1 MRWANEAPSL
11 TGAGLPGV
19 GRNRFSSGELALQ
32 HCHLTLRVAIA
43 AILTGLGIP
52 QVGHAQG
59 PSGQSQASFT
69 AAQAALGAELYE
81 SSCAECHLPGLEGSS
96 EAPELAGPNFRG
108 QWGGRPVT
116 ELLNYTRLAMPPAAP
131 GSLTNGEYAAVV
143 AYLIEQNGAAPSS
156 ETLTLASAG
165 VAVAGS
171 AGVAARAPAAGEVL
185 PAPGR
190 LGTAPSPEGVGRPP
204 EVVGDLYET
213 PTSRTE
219 TFSAIERFQPVSET
233 ELLNPPAGEW
243 LHWRGNP
250 ASWGYSRLSQLD
262 TTTVRDL
269 QLAWAW
275 QMEVDELRGW
285 QGPLIRD
292 GVLFLSNPR
301 NVIQAL
307 DAASG
312 RLLWEYQR
320 QFPGSDSGINLRTLA
335 IWEDLVFVATRDAYL
350 VALEART
357 GRVRWEARL
366 ADSSQGYT
374 NSTGPIVA
382 DGKVINGI
390 NGCQRY
396 FEETCFITGHDART
410 GEELW
415 RTYTIAR
422 PGEPGGDTWGGLPR
436 ALRGGGDVWNGG
448 SWDPELG
455 LVYFGVAQ
463 AKPWVAASRGTA
475 VADSALYTNSTL
487 ALDVDDGRIV
497 WYRQHVPGESLDLDE
512 GMDQVLVDI
521 EGTPSLLTMG
531 KHGIL
536 WKLDRRDGR
545 FLGLRDSGI
554 QNVFAEVDPET
565 GSVRYR
571 EDIQRARAG
580 DWVSA
585 CPSTS
590 GGHNWH
596 SSSYHPGTALL
607 VIPMGQNCMEIRG
620 REPSLVEGA
629 GGAAADRVYMGM
641 PGAEDRFGRLS
652 AFRVDTMEEVWRVE
666 QRAPFLTAAL
676 TTAGGLVFAG
686 GFDRWI
692 RAYSVTSGEVLWE
705 TRLGGPVGGYPV
717 TYEVDGVQYLAV
729 ATATGGGTAHR
740 IGIFL
745 TPELRVRENNVLY
758 VFRLPA
764 DGAP

>member
-1 MRWANEAPSL
+1 MRRPH
-11 TGAGLPGV
+11 GL
-19 GRNRFSSGELALQ
+19 RILLA
-32 HCHLTLRVAIA
+32 A
-43 AILTGLGIP
+43 ALVGLGVPDAARP
-52 QVGHAQG
+52 QV
-59 PSGQSQASFT
+59 PVSGSQAPFT
-69 AAQAALGAELYE
+69 RAQAVLGATVYE
-81 SSCAECHLPGLEGSS
+81 AACAECHRPGLEGSS
-96 EAPELAGPNFRG
+96 EAPALAGPSFRG
-108 QWGGRPVT
+108 VWARRPAAQ
-116 ELLNYTRLAMPPAAP
+116 LLEYLRLAMPPSGP
-131 GSLTNGEYAAVV
+131 GSLTDAEYAEVA
-143 AYLIEQNGAAPSS
+143 AYLLEQNGAAPSS
-156 ETLTLASAG
+156 AILTFASAG
-165 VAVAGS
+165 LAVAGI
-171 AGVAARAPAAGEVL
+171 GAAGTGPPSGDAVL

-190 LGTAPSPEGVGRPP
+190 LGTAPSPEGVARPP
-204 EVVGDLYET
+204 ETVGELHET

-219 TFSAIERFQPVSET
+219 TFSEIAGLRAVSDA
-233 ELLNPPAGEW
+233 ELLDPPSGEW

-250 ASWGYSRLSQLD
+250 GSWGYSPLSQLD
-262 TTTVRDL
+262 TATVQNL
-269 QLAWAW
+269 ELAWVW

-285 QGPLIRD
+285 QGPLVRD

-301 NVIQAL
+301 NVVQAL

-312 RLLWEYQR
+312 EILWEYRR
-320 QFPGSDSGINLRTLA
+320 QFPGDDSGINLRTLA
-335 IWEDLVFVATRDAYL
+335 IWRDLVFVATRDAFL

-357 GRVRWEARL
+357 GRIRWETRL

-396 FEETCFITGHDART
+396 FEETCFITAHDAAS

-422 PGEPGGDTWGGLPR
+422 PGEPGGDTWGGLPL

-448 SWDPELG
+448 SWDPGLG

-463 AKPWVAASRGTA
+463 AKPWVAATRGTTA
-475 VADSALYTNSTL
+475 ADSALYTNSTL
-487 ALDVDDGRIV
+487 ALDVEDGRIV

-512 GMDQVLVDI
+512 GMDQVLVDV
-521 EGTPSLLTMG
+521 EGVPALLTMG

-545 FLGLRDSGI
+545 FLGLRDSGV
-554 QNVFAEVDPET
+554 QNVFSEVDPET
-565 GSVRYR
+565 GAVRYR
-571 EDIQRARAG
+571 EDIRRASAG
-580 DWVSA
+580 EWISA

-596 SSSYHPGTALL
+596 SSSYHPATALL
-607 VIPMGQNCMEIRG
+607 IVPMGQNCMEIRG
-620 REPSLVEGA
+620 REPSLVEGG
-629 GGAAADRVYMGM
+629 GGAAADRVYMEM
-641 PGAEDRFGRLS
+641 PGTEGRFGRLS
-652 AFRVDTMEEVWRVE
+652 AFHVGTMEEVWRVE
-666 QRAPFLTAAL
+666 QRAPILTAAL

-692 RAYSVTSGEVLWE
+692 RAYSVASGDILWE

-745 TPELRVRENNVLY
+745 TPEFRVSENNVLY
-758 VFRLPA
+758 VFRLPPA
-764 DGAP
+764 GTP

>member
-1 MRWANEAPSL
+1 MREPAMSAR
-11 TGAGLPGV
+11 GGLPT
-19 GRNRFSSGELALQ
+19 GRGSQCRLELVPN
-32 HCHLTLRVAIA
+32 LRVSRLRATVTVA
-43 AILTGLGIP
+43 LSWLGTP
-52 QVGHAQG
+52 HVGHAQVLTAEA
-59 PSGQSQASFT
+59 QASFT
-69 AAQAALGAELYE
+69 GAQAALGAELYE

-96 EAPELAGPNFRG
+96 EAPELAGPSFRN

-116 ELLNYTRLAMPPAAP
+116 ELLNYTRLAMPPDQP
-131 GSLTNGEYAAVV
+131 GSMSNEEYAAVV
-143 AYLIEQNGAAPSS
+143 AYLIEQNGAVRSS
-156 ETLTLASAG
+156 ETLTLSSAG

-171 AGVAARAPAAGEVL
+171 VAAIARSLPGAEVL

-204 EVVGDLYET
+204 EVVGSLYET

-219 TFSAIERFQPVSET
+219 IFSEIEGLRAVSES
-233 ELLNPPAGEW
+233 ELRSPPAGEW
-243 LHWRGNP
+243 LHWRGNA
-250 ASWGYSRLSQLD
+250 ASWGYSPLSQLD
-262 TTTVRDL
+262 TTTVQDL
-269 QLAWAW
+269 QLAWVW

-307 DAASG
+307 DATSG
-312 RLLWEYQR
+312 RLLWEYRR
-320 QFPGSDSGINLRTLA
+320 QFPEDDSGINLRTLA
-335 IWEDLVFVATRDAYL
+335 IWGDLVFVATRDAYL

-357 GRVRWEARL
+357 GRLRWEARL
-366 ADSSQGYT
+366 ADSAQGYT

-396 FEETCFITGHDART
+396 FEETCFITAHDAET

-422 PGEPGGDTWGGLPR
+422 PGEPGGDTWGELPL

-475 VADSALYTNSTL
+475 AADSALYTNSTL

-512 GMDQVLVDI
+512 GMDQVLVDV
-521 EGTPSLLTMG
+521 EGVPSLLTMG

-565 GSVRYR
+565 GAVRYR

-580 DWVSA
+580 DWIAA

-607 VIPMGQNCMEIRG
+607 IVPMGQSCMEIRG

-641 PGAEDRFGRLS
+641 PGTEGRFGRLS
-652 AFRVDTMEEVWRVE
+652 AFHVGTMEEVWRVE

-692 RAYSVTSGEVLWE
+692 RAYSVTSGVVLWE

-745 TPELRVRENNVLY
+745 TPELRVRENNALY

-764 DGAP
+764 HGAP

>member
-1 MRWANEAPSL
+1 MHRPRGLRMLLAAAL
-11 TGAGLPGV
+11 AGLGV
-19 GRNRFSSGELALQ
+19 PEGAR
-32 HCHLTLRVAIA
+32 
-43 AILTGLGIP
+43 P
-52 QVGHAQG
+52 QVPA
-59 PSGQSQASFT
+59 SGSQAPFT
-69 AAQAALGAELYE
+69 LEQAALGATVYE
-81 SSCAECHLPGLEGSS
+81 AACAECHRPGLEGSS
-96 EAPELAGPNFRG
+96 EAPALAGPSFRG
-108 QWGGRPVT
+108 VWARRPAAQ
-116 ELLNYTRLAMPPAAP
+116 LLEYLRLAMPPSGP
-131 GSLTNGEYAAVV
+131 GSLTDAEYAEVA
-143 AYLIEQNGAAPSS
+143 AYLLEQNGAAPASA
-156 ETLTLASAG
+156 TLTFASTG
-165 VAVAGS
+165 VAVAGIGAAGTGPAS
-171 AGVAARAPAAGEVL
+171 AGIVL

-190 LGTAPSPEGVGRPP
+190 VGTAPSPEGVAQPP
-204 EVVGDLYET
+204 ETVGELHET

-219 TFSAIERFQPVSET
+219 TFSEIAGLRPVSDA
-233 ELLNPPAGEW
+233 ELLDPPPGEW

-250 ASWGYSRLSQLD
+250 GSWGYSPLSQLD
-262 TTTVRDL
+262 TATVRNL
-269 QLAWAW
+269 ELAWVW

-285 QGPLIRD
+285 QGPLVRD

-307 DAASG
+307 DASSG
-312 RLLWEYQR
+312 ELLWEYRR
-320 QFPGSDSGINLRTLA
+320 QFPGDDSGINLRTLA
-335 IWEDLVFVATRDAYL
+335 IWQDLVFVATRDAYL

-396 FEETCFITGHDART
+396 FEETCFITAHDAAS

-422 PGEPGGDTWGGLPR
+422 PGEPGGDTWGGLPL

-448 SWDPELG
+448 SWDPGLG

-463 AKPWVAASRGTA
+463 AKPWVAATRGTTA
-475 VADSALYTNSTL
+475 ADSALYTNSTL

-512 GMDQVLVDI
+512 GMDQVLVDV
-521 EGTPSLLTMG
+521 EGIPALLTMG

-545 FLGLRDSGI
+545 FLELRDSGV
-554 QNVFAEVDPET
+554 QNVFSEVDPET
-565 GSVRYR
+565 GAVRYR
-571 EDIQRARAG
+571 EDILEAG
-580 DWVSA
+580 AGEWISA

-596 SSSYHPGTALL
+596 SSSYHPVTALL
-607 VIPMGQNCMEIRG
+607 VVPMGQNCMEIRG
-620 REPSLVEGA
+620 REPSLVEG
-629 GGAAADRVYMGM
+629 GGGVAADRVYMEM
-641 PGAEDRFGRLS
+641 PGTEGRFGRLS
-652 AFRVDTMEEVWRVE
+652 AFHVGTMEEVWRVE

-692 RAYSVTSGEVLWE
+692 RAYSVASGNVLWE

-758 VFRLPA
+758 VFRLPPA
-764 DGAP
+764 GTP

>member
-1 MRWANEAPSL
+1 MRASASSAREAWPTVGGSL
-11 TGAGLPGV
+11 HG
-19 GRNRFSSGELALQ
+19 SGELALN
-32 HCHLTLRVAIA
+32 HSLWSLCAAMAVA
-43 AILTGLGIP
+43 LVWLGTP
-52 QVGHAQG
+52 RVGHAQAL
-59 PSGQSQASFT
+59 PAQSQASFT
-69 AAQAALGAELYE
+69 GTQAALGAELYE

-96 EAPELAGPNFRG
+96 EAPELAGPSFRS

-116 ELLNYTRLAMPPAAP
+116 ELLDYTRLAMPPAQP
-131 GSLTNGEYAAVV
+131 GSMSSEEYAAVV
-143 AYLIEQNGAAPSS
+143 AYLIEQNGAVPSS
-156 ETLTLASAG
+156 ETLTLFSAG
-165 VAVAGS
+165 AAVAGS
-171 AGVAARAPAAGEVL
+171 VASVTRPPAGGEVL

-204 EVVGDLYET
+204 EVVGNLYET

-219 TFSAIERFQPVSET
+219 IFSEIEGFRPVSEA
-233 ELLNPPAGEW
+233 ELRSPPAGEW

-250 ASWGYSRLSQLD
+250 ASWGYSPLAQLD
-262 TTTVRDL
+262 TTTVQDL
-269 QLAWAW
+269 QLAWVW
-275 QMEVDELRGW
+275 QLEVDELRGW

-292 GVLFLSNPR
+292 GVMFVSNPG

-307 DAASG
+307 DATSG
-312 RLLWEYQR
+312 RLLWEYRR
-320 QFPGSDSGINLRTLA
+320 QFPGDDSGINLRTLA
-335 IWEDLVFVATRDAYL
+335 IWTDLVFVATRDAYL

-366 ADSSQGYT
+366 ADSAQGYT

-396 FEETCFITGHDART
+396 VEEACFITAHDARS

-422 PGEPGGDTWGGLPR
+422 PGEPGGDTWGGLPL

-463 AKPWVAASRGTA
+463 AKPWVAASRGTTA
-475 VADSALYTNSTL
+475 ADSALYTNSTL
-487 ALDVDDGRIV
+487 ALDVNDGRIV
-497 WYRQHVPGESLDLDE
+497 WHRQHVPGESLDLDE
-512 GMDQVLVDI
+512 GMDQVLVDV
-521 EGTPSLLTMG
+521 EGIPSLLTMG

-565 GSVRYR
+565 GAVRYR
-571 EDIQRARAG
+571 DDIMRARAG
-580 DWVSA
+580 DWIAA

-607 VIPMGQNCMEIRG
+607 LVPMGQSCMEIRG

-629 GGAAADRVYMGM
+629 GGAAADRVYMEM
-641 PGAEDRFGRLS
+641 PGTGGRFGRLS
-652 AFRVDTMEEVWRVE
+652 AFHVETMEEVWRVE

-692 RAYSVTSGEVLWE
+692 RAYSVTSGAVLWE

-717 TYEVDGVQYLAV
+717 SYEVDGVQYLAV
-729 ATATGGGTAHR
+729 ASATGGGTAHR

-745 TPELRVRENNVLY
+745 TPELRVAENNVLY
-758 VFRLPA
+758 VFRLP
-764 DGAP
+764 PRRTP

>member
-1 MRWANEAPSL
+1 MRRPP
-11 TGAGLPGV
+11 GL
-19 GRNRFSSGELALQ
+19 RILFLAAL
-32 HCHLTLRVAIA
+32 V
-43 AILTGLGIP
+43 GLGTPEAARP
-52 QVGHAQG
+52 QA
-59 PSGQSQASFT
+59 PAPASQAPFT
-69 AAQAALGAELYE
+69 NAQAALGATVYE
-81 SSCAECHLPGLEGSS
+81 AACADCHSPDLQGSS
-96 EAPELAGPNFRG
+96 EAPALAGPSFRG
-108 QWGGRPVT
+108 VWARRPAAQ
-116 ELLNYTRLAMPPAAP
+116 LLEYLRLAMPPSGP
-131 GSLTNGEYAAVV
+131 GSLTDAEYAEVT
-143 AYLIEQNGAAPSS
+143 AYLLEQNGAAPSS
-156 ETLTLASAG
+156 APLTSASTG
-165 VAVAGS
+165 VAVAGV
-171 AGVAARAPAAGEVL
+171 GAAGPGPPAGEAVL

-190 LGTAPSPEGVGRPP
+190 LGTVPSPEGVARPP
-204 EVVGDLYET
+204 ETVGELHET

-219 TFSAIERFQPVSET
+219 TFSEIGGLRPVSDA
-233 ELLNPPAGEW
+233 ELLSPPPGEW
-243 LHWRGNP
+243 LHWRGN
-250 ASWGYSRLSQLD
+250 AGSWGYSPLSQLD
-262 TTTVRDL
+262 TATVRDL
-269 QLAWAW
+269 ELAWVW

-285 QGPLIRD
+285 QGPLVRD

-301 NVIQAL
+301 NVVQAL

-312 RLLWEYQR
+312 ELLWEYRR
-320 QFPGSDSGINLRTLA
+320 QFPGDDSGINLRTLA
-335 IWEDLVFVATRDAYL
+335 IWRDLVFVATRDAYL
-350 VALEART
+350 VALDART
-357 GRVRWEARL
+357 GRLRWEARL

-382 DGKVINGI
+382 DGTVINGI

-396 FEETCFITGHDART
+396 VEETCFITAHDAAT

-415 RTYTIAR
+415 RTHTIAR
-422 PGEPGGDTWGGLPR
+422 PGEPGGDTWGGLPL

-463 AKPWVAASRGTA
+463 AKPWVAATRGTTA
-475 VADSALYTNSTL
+475 ADSALYTNSTL

-512 GMDQVLVDI
+512 GMDQVLVDV
-521 EGTPSLLTMG
+521 EGVPTLLTMG

-536 WKLDRRDGR
+536 WKLDRRNGR
-545 FLGLRDSGI
+545 FLGLRDSGV

-565 GSVRYR
+565 GAVRYR
-571 EDIQRARAG
+571 EDIERAG
-580 DWVSA
+580 AGEWISA

-620 REPSLVEGA
+620 REPALVEGA
-629 GGAAADRVYMGM
+629 GGANADRVYMEM
-641 PGAEDRFGRLS
+641 PGTGGRFGRLS
-652 AFRVDTMEEVWRVE
+652 AFHVGTMEEVWRVE

-692 RAYSVTSGEVLWE
+692 RAYSVNSGSVLWE
-705 TRLGGPVGGYPV
+705 TRLGGPVGGYPA

-758 VFRLPA
+758 VFRLPPR
-764 DGAP
+764 GEG